1 MKHLLNTLYVTTQ
14 GAYLS
19 KDGETVLVRVE
30 KETKLRVPIHTLSGI
45 VCFGQ
50 VSCSPPL
57 MGFCAENHVALCYLT
72 EQGKFLARVQGPVN
86 GNVLL
91 RREQY
96 RRADSPESS
105 AGLARTVVAAKLA
118 NCRTV
123 LLRALREYGDNPQIG
138 DAAGR
143 LARNIQMLENAASNG
158 AAASVDAV
166 RGIEGDGARNYFCV
180 FDHLI
185 TTAKEHF
192 FFHERSR
199 RPPLDNVNALLSFLY
214 TLLVHDIVGAL
225 EAVGLDPAV
234 GFLHRDRPGRPGLAL
249 DLMEELRP
257 VLADRLALSLINRRQ
272 VHEDGFEKSEAG
284 GVVMDAPTRKEV
296 LLAWQKRKQEE
307 IQHPFICERI
317 PFGLMPHVQALL
329 LARHL
334 RGDLDAYPAFFWR

>member
-1 MKHLLNTLYVTTQ
+1 MKKLLNTLYVTTQ
-14 GAYLS
+14 GAYLA

-30 KETKLRVPIHTLSGI
+30 QENRLRVPIHTLGGI
-45 VCFGQ
+45 VCFGL
-50 VSCSPPL
+50 VSCSAPL
-57 MGFCAENHVALCYLT
+57 MGFCAENNVALCYLT
-72 EQGKFLARVQGPVN
+72 EHGHFLARVQGPVN

-96 RRADSPESS
+96 RRADDESGS
-105 AGLARTVVAAKLA
+105 AAIASAVVQAKVA

-123 LLRALREYGDNPQIG
+123 LLRAARERNGCTELE
-138 DAAGR
+138 DASGR
-143 LARNIQMLENAASNG
+143 LARSLEMLGASQ
-158 AAASVDAV
+158 STDLV
-166 RGIEGDGARNYFCV
+166 RGLEGDAARTYFSA

-185 TTAKEHF
+185 TASKEDF

-214 TLLVHDIVGAL
+214 TLLAHDVVGAL
-225 EAVGLDPAV
+225 EAVGLDPSV
-234 GFLHRDRPGRPGLAL
+234 GFLHRDRPGRAGLAL

-272 VHEDGFEKSEAG
+272 IQTSGFKTSET
-284 GVVMDAPTRKEV
+284 GVLMENDTRKEV

-307 IQHPFICERI
+307 LRHPFLGESI
-317 PFGLMPHVQALL
+317 PLGLLPHAQALL
-329 LARHL
+329 LSRHL

>member
-57 MGFCAENHVALCYLT
+57 MGFCAEKNVGLSYLT
-72 EQGKFLARVQGPVN
+72 EHGAFLARVQGPVN

-96 RRADSPESS
+96 RRADLPEQS
-105 AGLARTVVAAKLA
+105 AGLARTVVQAKLA

-123 LLRALREYGDNPQIG
+123 LLRAVREYGENPQITE
-138 DAAGR
+138 ATGR
-143 LARNIQMLENAASNG
+143 LARNIQVLDNGNG

-166 RGIEGDGARNYFCV
+166 RGIEGDGARNYFQV

-192 FFHERSR
+192 FFRERSR

-272 VHEDGFEKSEAG
+272 IHEDGFEKSEAG
-284 GVVMDAPTRKEV
+284 GVVMDAPTRKDV

-307 IQHPFICERI
+307 IQHPFIGERV
-317 PFGLMPHVQALL
+317 PFGLVPHCQALL

>member
-19 KDGETVLVRVE
+19 KEGETVVVKLE
-30 KETKLRVPIHTLSGI
+30 QETLLRVPIHTLAGI
-45 VCFGQ
+45 VCFGR
-50 VSCSPPL
+50 VSCSFVL
-57 MGFCAENHVALCYLT
+57 MGFCAEKNVSLSHLT
-72 EQGKFLARVQGPVN
+72 EHGQFLARVQGPVN

-96 RRADSPESS
+96 RRADSPDQS
-105 AGLARTVVAAKLA
+105 AEIARTVVQAKMA

-123 LLRALREYGDNPQIG
+123 LMRGVREYGANPQIEE
-138 DAAGR
+138 AAGK
-143 LARNIQMLENAASNG
+143 LARGIRQLENG
-158 AAASVDAV
+158 AAASVDGV
-166 RGIEGDGARNYFCV
+166 RGIEGDGARSYFAV

-199 RPPLDNVNALLSFLY
+199 RPPLDNVNALLSFVY

-225 EAVGLDPAV
+225 ESVGLDPAV

-257 VLADRLALSLINRRQ
+257 VLADRLCLSLINRRQ

-284 GVVMDAPTRKEV
+284 GVLMDPATRKDV

-307 IQHPFICERI
+307 IQHPFLGERI
-317 PFGLMPHVQALL
+317 PFGLVPYAQALL
-329 LARHL
+329 LARYL